1 MTDKGLRN
9 EKDSNMQR
17 HTSEYVKY
25 DADTVKR
32 LSSEFIEHIEVAHNG
47 KKQYLYFP
55 KLPIF
60 SEISAETKDYITDFL
75 SKSYEVNNE
84 MNWNYKVQNRLNS
97 SSVTL
102 DKLRFKITLLT
113 VIIEMIF
120 IVFSS
125 INFTLNREK
134 KEVVKMIKI
143 SGVSS
148 LLHFLAIIQ
157 LFSSVY
163 FLYVWVTLKYR
174 LAVEREVQKNKTDL
188 NVDFVEAMLVK
199 IDKDEEFDLKH
210 YWYCAKLMY

>member
-1 MTDKGLRN
+1 
-9 EKDSNMQR
+9 
-17 HTSEYVKY
+17 
-25 DADTVKR
+25 VKR
-32 LSSEFIEHIEVAHNG
+32 DTQID
-47 KKQYLYFP
+47 K
-55 KLPIF
+55 
-60 SEISAETKDYITDFL
+60 ITDFL

-97 SSVTL
+97 SSATL
-102 DKLRFKITLLT
+102 DDLRFKITVLT
-113 VIIEMIF
+113 LIIEVIF

-143 SGVSS
+143 GGVSS
-148 LLHFLAIIQ
+148 LLHLLAIIQ

-188 NVDFVEAMLVK
+188 NVEFV
-199 IDKDEEFDLKH
+199 
-210 YWYCAKLMY
+210 

>member
-1 MTDKGLRN
+1 
-9 EKDSNMQR
+9 
-17 HTSEYVKY
+17 
-25 DADTVKR
+25 
-32 LSSEFIEHIEVAHNG
+32 VAHNG

-60 SEISAETKDYITDFL
+60 SEISAETKDYITENVKRDTQIDKITDFL
-75 SKSYEVNNE
+75 SKSSEVNNE

-102 DKLRFKITLLT
+102 DDLRFKITVLT
-113 VIIEMIF
+113 LFIEVIF

-125 INFTLNREK
+125 INFTLNHEK
-134 KEVVKMIKI
+134 KEVVKMIKVG
-143 SGVSS
+143 GVSS
-148 LLHFLAIIQ
+148 LLHLLAIIQ

-163 FLYVWVTLKYR
+163 FLYVWTTLKYR

-188 NVDFVEAMLVK
+188 NVDFVESMLAK